1 MSEYCL
7 TVALKYGAKLI
18 FHNRNLS
25 TNLDFYSAVLTKKI
39 DWQELSFNFFST
51 MNRNIS
57 FLNWQIGQVMFTNI
71 NLGGTIDFI
80 HR

>member
-18 FHNRNLS
+18 FYNRNLS